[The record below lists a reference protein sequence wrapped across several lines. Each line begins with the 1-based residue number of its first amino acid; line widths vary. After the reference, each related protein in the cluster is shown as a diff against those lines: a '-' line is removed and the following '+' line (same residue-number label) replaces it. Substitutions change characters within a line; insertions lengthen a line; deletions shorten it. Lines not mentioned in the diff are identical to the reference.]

1 MSHTLVCLTASQLA
15 SSRNFSSSTSCVS
28 FPSSPSVSGLLR
40 PIAAHWRYQDTQ
52 KKANCTP
59 PNPISLPPLLF
70 IFSPLLSFPI
80 THTLLLYTPEHFP
93 LPLISFSLSPCHP
106 KFPLQAFAQIPQP
119 ARGWHIVPSYWD
131 ATHKHIFCHGQ
142 IFTPTPTYPC
152 TGALINT

>member
-52 KKANCTP
+52 KKAKCNPPPQHPPQTP
-59 PNPISLPPLLF
+59 FHSLHSTF
-70 IFSPLLSFPI
+70 FSPLLSFPI

-93 LPLISFSLSPCHP
+93 LPLISFSLIPCHP

-131 ATHKHIFCHGQ
+131 ATRKHIFCHG
-142 IFTPTPTYPC
+142 
-152 TGALINT
+152 